1 MANNFFRFKQFTV
14 RQEKS
19 VMKVGTDGVLL
30 GAWVDASGVKNILDV
45 GTGSGLIA
53 LMLAQRSSAK
63 VDAVEIDEP
72 SFIQAMENAAKS
84 PWSER
89 ITLYHKSFQSFAESA
104 EKKYDLI
111 VSNPPYFIKSLQ
123 PTEAA
128 RAAAR
133 HADELPQADLVSG
146 VIALL
151 EQNGRFAA
159 IFPYVEGN
167 IFVARA
173 AASGLYCCKRVNV
186 NGKQGTG
193 VKRLLL
199 EFSKEKLPLDESEL
213 TIRDINDGF
222 TLDYQRLTKDFYLA
236 F

>member
-30 GAWVDASGVKNILDV
+30 GAWADVSGAKLILDV

-53 LMLAQRSSAK
+53 LMFAQRSSAK

-72 SFIQAMENAAKS
+72 SFIQAKENVSKC

-89 ITLYHKSFQSFAESA
+89 ITLYHQSFQSFAKSA
-104 EKKYDLI
+104 ERKYDLI

-146 VIALL
+146 VNDLL
-151 EQNGRFAA
+151 EPNGRFAA

-186 NGKQGTG
+186 IGKQGTG
-193 VKRLLL
+193 TKRLLL
-199 EFSKEKLPLDESEL
+199 EFRKEKLPVDESEL

-222 TLDYQRLTKDFYLA
+222 TNEYRLLTKDFYLA